1 MPNLNDWIVA
11 QLKKG
16 YSKRQIKDSLIRR
29 GYPSSSV
36 ASVDNI
42 VSGHNVLGKS
52 NSNRQKLTK
61 KVTIFLG
68 VLVLAVI
75 IFVSLPG
82 KVNEAPAELS
92 GKEIISGRLFGIN
105 NNIFTILTQGG
116 VVRIIINEVPEKGY
130 IMKRQLLN
138 GKLVEVTKDDILPGN
153 KVIITTFVENG
164 KTAVYSIV
172 FLEEED
178 VANKGFKLIGGRL
191 ISVKGNT
198 FKLLAPNGEV
208 TEITHHG
215 TEGNFSIMK
224 QLLDKSTIK
233 AGKEDLI
240 WGTNVVL
247 VTVID
252 NGETSVSSVVIQ
264 EKNNTPQIKKAI
276 GKLIGLERNSLDIID
291 KDGKQITIRN
301 SAPRDDIAL
310 MKILLNGTIV
320 DAERTELKPG
330 TNVAVSILNIYGQTV
345 VRSITILS
353 EAK

>member
-29 GYPSSSV
+29 GYSSSSI
-36 ASVDNI
+36 ASVDKILSVYDTPRKSKGSQNLINFWVI
-42 VSGHNVLGKS
+42 VIV
-52 NSNRQKLTK
+52 
-61 KVTIFLG
+61 I
-68 VLVLAVI
+68 AVI
-75 IFVSLPG
+75 MVILFVSLSG
-82 KVNEAPAELS
+82 NVNETPAELS
-92 GKEIISGRLFGIN
+92 EKEVIGGRLFEIN
-105 NNIFTILTQGG
+105 NNMFTVLTKDG

-130 IMKRQLLN
+130 LMKRQLLN
-138 GKLVEVTKDDILPGN
+138 GKLVEVTQDDILPGD

-164 KTAVYSIV
+164 KTVVYSIV
-172 FLEEED
+172 FQEEED

-191 ISVKGNT
+191 IIVKGNT

-208 TEITHHG
+208 TEITHYG
-215 TEGNFSIMK
+215 AEDDFSIMR
-224 QLLDKSTIK
+224 QLPDKSTIE

-240 WGTNVVL
+240 WGTNLVL

-252 NGETSVSSVVIQ
+252 NGKTFVRSVVIQ
-264 EKNNTPQIKKAI
+264 EKNNTPQIKKVI

-320 DAERTELKPG
+320 DAEGTELKPG
-330 TNVAVSILNIYGQTV
+330 MNVAVSILDIYGQTV